1 MSLVNTKKVA
11 GKMVSSNLNGCS
23 LIAIAAF
30 GACVVSLSAH
40 CQTTNSNPTA
50 TSGETAGLEEII
62 VTATRLGETQ
72 LQRTPIAVTV
82 FSGNALDE
90 LGANN
95 FKDVAG
101 FAPNVSFAQ
110 SANDAELY
118 IRGVGTNLLFAGS
131 DPDVTTQMDGVYL
144 SRAFE
149 AFADYLDV
157 DRVEV
162 LRGPQ
167 GTLYGRNAVGGVV
180 NIISKQPADDFVAK
194 EEITVGNY
202 GLFQESAYVSG
213 PLVKGVL
220 DASIAINYIR
230 HNGYNNNLVT
240 GGVNTDNA
248 NHGGVRIQLR
258 WQPTQGVDAT
268 TRADYSPYDETV
280 ASYDHI
286 LVPES
291 FPAPLANS
299 TVGQYRTI
307 AMNDPQYNHEGFGG
321 VAEDVNIKLNDEMS
335 FKSLTAYRFGTVH
348 GRYDLDATELTI
360 NNIFQEDRSEQFSQ
374 EFDLNGHFAA
384 FDYVAGLYYFH
395 ETDDENIVSESPPS
409 LVTPVFAAVFVRA
422 IPATDSKSRA
432 AFAQVDYHLTDA
444 LKITA
449 GARYTADNKALNANT
464 SVSSFATAPVI
475 GPTFPG
481 FPFVARVDPTF
492 SAVTPKASI
501 DWQATAGSL
510 LYFTYAQ
517 GYKSGGSNP
526 TATSLEGISFQPE
539 KLTSYEA
546 GAKTEW
552 FDHRFRFNL
561 TGFYYDYTNL
571 QVQSLISPGVTSIS
585 NAASATIKGIELEA
599 LIRPTERWLFAANA
613 GFLDAKYGQYTSGTV
628 PVALGPFVKDSPLYD
643 AAAGTYNASGNT
655 LNSAP
660 RFSSALTAQYSQ
672 PIQPGEVYGRA
683 VFRWQDTVHF
693 DPTNAPI
700 MDQGS
705 YGVLDLAVGYRSPG
719 SIWTAELLAK
729 NALDRDYWV
738 TIAANSIVPSAVSG
752 TPRTVMLR
760 VARNF

>member
-1 MSLVNTKKVA
+1 
-11 GKMVSSNLNGCS
+11 MVSSSFNGYS
-23 LIAIAAF
+23 LIAIVAI
-30 GACVVSLSAH
+30 GACAVSLNAH
-40 CQTTNSNPTA
+40 SQTTNANPSA
-50 TSGETAGLEEII
+50 TSGENAGLEEII
-62 VTATRLGETQ
+62 VTATREGETQ

-90 LGANN
+90 SGANN
-95 FKDVAG
+95 IKDVAD

-110 SANDAELY
+110 AANDALLY

-144 SRAFE
+144 ARAFE

-180 NIISKQPADDFVAK
+180 NIISKQPTDDFVAK
-194 EEITVGNY
+194 AEITVGNY
-202 GLFQESAYVSG
+202 GLFQQDAYASG
-213 PLVKGVL
+213 PLIKGAL
-220 DASIAINYIR
+220 DASIAVNYIR
-230 HNGYNNNLVT
+230 HDGYNNNLVPR
-240 GGVNTDNA
+240 GVETDNA

-258 WQPTQGVDAT
+258 WLLADGVDAT
-268 TRADYSPYDETV
+268 THADYSPYDEAA

-291 FPAPLANS
+291 FPAPLADS
-299 TVGQYRTI
+299 TVGRYHTI
-307 AMNDPQYNHEGFGG
+307 AMNDPQYNHQRFGG
-321 VAEDVNIKLNDEMS
+321 VAEDVNIRLNDATS
-335 FKSLTAYRFGTVH
+335 VKSLTAYRFGTAD

-360 NNIFQEDRSEQFSQ
+360 NNIFQQVHTEQFSQ
-374 EFDLNGHFAA
+374 EFDLNGRFTA

-395 ETDDENIVSESPPS
+395 EDDDENIVSESPPS
-409 LVTPVFAAVFVRA
+409 LVTPAFGAVFVRA
-422 IPATDSKSRA
+422 LPATDSKSRA

-444 LKITA
+444 LTITA

-464 SVSSFATAPVI
+464 SVASFAAAPVI
-475 GPTFPG
+475 GPAFPG
-481 FPFVARVDPTF
+481 FPFVAHVDPTF

-501 DWQATAGSL
+501 DWQATASAL

-539 KLTSYEA
+539 KLTSYEG

-552 FDHRFRFNL
+552 LDHRFRLNL

-585 NAASATIKGIELEA
+585 NATSATIKGIELEA
-599 LIRPTERWLFAANA
+599 LARPTERWLFAANA

-628 PVALGPFVKDSPLYD
+628 PVALVPFVKDSPLYD

-683 VFRWQDTVHF
+683 VFRWQDAVRF
-693 DPTNAPI
+693 DSTNAAI
-700 MDQGS
+700 MSQGP
-705 YGVLDLAVGYRSPG
+705 YGVLDLAVGYRSAG
-719 SIWTAELLAK
+719 SVWTAELLAK
-729 NALDRDYWV
+729 NVLDRDYWV
-738 TIAANSIVPSAVSG
+738 TIAANSIVPAAISG
-752 TPRTVMLR
+752 PPRTVMLR